1 MGMDIKNKKAYF
13 EYEIL
18 EKFVAG
24 MQLMGS
30 EVKSIREGKANIQE
44 SFCYFKKNELWIRG
58 LHVSEYEQAAHYGH
72 KALRERKLLLTKR
85 ELKKLQ
91 DKTKEKGA
99 AYCYVVLLV
108 SGRGWVWKLEIGLA
122 KGKKSYNKLLR
133 IVEDHLIQ
141 GSYTKRDLDIIKKLR
156 G

>member
-72 KALRERKLLLTKR
+72 KALRERKLLLSKR

-91 DKTKEKGA
+91 YKTKEKGLTIVA
-99 AYCYVVLLV
+99 LKLFL
-108 SGRGWVWKLEIGLA
+108 SGRGWVKLEIGLA
-122 KGKKSYNKLLR
+122 KGKKIYDKRNTIKDR
-133 IVEDHLIQ
+133 DA
-141 GSYTKRDLDIIKKLR
+141 KRDLDRIKKLR

>member
-91 DKTKEKGA
+91 DKTKEKGLTIVA
-99 AYCYVVLLV
+99 LKLFL
-108 SGRGWVWKLEIGLA
+108 SGRGWVKLEVGLA
-122 KGKKSYNKLLR
+122 KGKKIYDKRNTIKDR
-133 IVEDHLIQ
+133 DA
-141 GSYTKRDLDIIKKLR
+141 KRDLDRIKKLNR
-156 G
+156 

>member
-91 DKTKEKGA
+91 DKTKEKGLTIVA
-99 AYCYVVLLV
+99 LKLFL
-108 SGRGWVWKLEIGLA
+108 SGRGWVKLEIGLA
-122 KGKKSYNKLLR
+122 KGKKIYDKRNTIKDR
-133 IVEDHLIQ
+133 DA
-141 GSYTKRDLDIIKKLR
+141 KRDLDRIKKLR

>member
-72 KALRERKLLLTKR
+72 KALRERKLLLSKR

-91 DKTKEKGA
+91 DKTKEKGLTIVA
-99 AYCYVVLLV
+99 LKLFL
-108 SGRGWVWKLEIGLA
+108 SGRGWVKLEIGLA
-122 KGKKSYNKLLR
+122 KGKKIYDKRNTIKDR
-133 IVEDHLIQ
+133 DA
-141 GSYTKRDLDIIKKLR
+141 KRDLDRIKKLR

>member
-44 SFCYFKKNELWIRG
+44 TFCYFKKNELWIRG
-58 LHVSEYEQAAHYGH
+58 LHVSQYEQAAHYGH

-91 DKTKEKGA
+91 DKTKEKGLTIVA
-99 AYCYVVLLV
+99 LKLFL
-108 SGRGWVWKLEIGLA
+108 SGRGWVKLEIGLA
-122 KGKKSYNKLLR
+122 KGKKIYDKRNTIKDR
-133 IVEDHLIQ
+133 DA
-141 GSYTKRDLDIIKKLR
+141 KRDLDRIKKLR

>member
-91 DKTKEKGA
+91 DKTKEKGLTIVA
-99 AYCYVVLLV
+99 LKLFLSA
-108 SGRGWVWKLEIGLA
+108 RGWVKLEVGLA
-122 KGKKSYNKLLR
+122 KGKKIYDKRNTIKDR
-133 IVEDHLIQ
+133 DA
-141 GSYTKRDLDIIKKLR
+141 KRDLDRIKKLNR
-156 G
+156 

>member
-58 LHVSEYEQAAHYGH
+58 LHVSQYEQAAHYGH

-91 DKTKEKGA
+91 DKTKEKGLTIVA
-99 AYCYVVLLV
+99 LKLFL
-108 SGRGWVWKLEIGLA
+108 SGRGWVKLEIGLA
-122 KGKKSYNKLLR
+122 KGKKIYDKRNTIKDR
-133 IVEDHLIQ
+133 DA
-141 GSYTKRDLDIIKKLR
+141 KRDLDRIKKLR

>member
-1 MGMDIKNKKAYF
+1 MGMDIKNKKAYV

-91 DKTKEKGA
+91 DKTKEKGLTIVA
-99 AYCYVVLLV
+99 LKLFL
-108 SGRGWVWKLEIGLA
+108 SGRGWVKLEVGLA
-122 KGKKSYNKLLR
+122 KGKKIYDKRNTIKDR
-133 IVEDHLIQ
+133 DA
-141 GSYTKRDLDIIKKLR
+141 KRDLDRIKKLR

>member
-1 MGMDIKNKKAYF
+1 MRVCVNGDGYKNKKAYF

-72 KALRERKLLLTKR
+72 KALRERKLLLSKR

-91 DKTKEKGA
+91 DKTKEKGLTIVA
-99 AYCYVVLLV
+99 LKLFL
-108 SGRGWVWKLEIGLA
+108 SGRGWVKLEIGLA
-122 KGKKSYNKLLR
+122 NKKIYDKRNTIKDR
-133 IVEDHLIQ
+133 DA
-141 GSYTKRDLDIIKKLR
+141 KRDLDRIKKLR

>member
-44 SFCYFKKNELWIRG
+44 SFCYFKKNELWILG

-91 DKTKEKGA
+91 DKTKEKGLTIVA
-99 AYCYVVLLV
+99 LKLFL
-108 SGRGWVWKLEIGLA
+108 SGRGWVKLEIGLA
-122 KGKKSYNKLLR
+122 KGKKIYDKRNTIKDR
-133 IVEDHLIQ
+133 DA
-141 GSYTKRDLDIIKKLR
+141 KRDLDRIKKLR

>member
-91 DKTKEKGA
+91 YKTKEKGLTIVA
-99 AYCYVVLLV
+99 LKLFL
-108 SGRGWVWKLEIGLA
+108 SGRGWVKLEIGLA
-122 KGKKSYNKLLR
+122 KGKKIYDKRNTIKDR
-133 IVEDHLIQ
+133 DA
-141 GSYTKRDLDIIKKLR
+141 KRDLDRIKKLR